1 MSQTIR
7 IGIIGCGGFA
17 GVHARR
23 LRTIPDVEVVG
34 LADSN
39 LDAIKNF
46 QEKWFAD
53 VPSKPQSFD
62 NDAAMLEATRPDAVI
77 IVTPHSLH
85 FEQARKA
92 LNFGCHVL
100 VEKPMVTNSRDA
112 KELSELVGT
121 TKKVLVVGY
130 NTPCTH
136 PVRKIRELVR
146 SGELGELQ
154 LVSAYISQDWLRYT
168 KDTWRLEPNI
178 SGGGFIMDSGAHLL
192 ATLLFCV
199 EQPIK
204 NVYAETENLGQNV
217 EINGTFV
224 ACFEKNVY
232 ANFSFA
238 GNCSSDGGHIAFFFE
253 NGKIESDGWSGSFAK
268 IFRRSQVEV
277 EEITNTPDATPTH
290 NFIYSI
296 LGKEEPFSTVALGNR
311 LANFMTALYESAR
324 SKKSIDLVTI

>member
-1 MSQTIR
+1 M
-7 IGIIGCGGFA
+7 
-17 GVHARR
+17 HARR
-23 LRTIPDVEVVG
+23 LRTIPNVEVVG

-39 LDAIKNF
+39 PDAIKSF

-53 VPSKPQSFD
+53 VPSIPLAFEHDS
-62 NDAAMLEATRPDAVI
+62 AMLEATRPDAVI
-77 IVTPHSLH
+77 IVTPHSFH
-85 FEQARKA
+85 FEQARRA

-112 KELSELVGT
+112 KELSELIEN
-121 TKKVLVVGY
+121 TKKIFVVGY
-130 NTPCTH
+130 NTPCAQ
-136 PVRKIRELVR
+136 PVRRIRELLR
-146 SGELGELQ
+146 SGELGELH

-168 KDTWRLEPNI
+168 KDTWRLEPSI

-204 NVYAETENLGQNV
+204 NIYAKTENLGQKV
-217 EINGTFV
+217 EINGSFV
-224 ACFEKNVY
+224 ACFEKNAY

-253 NGKIESDGWSGSFAK
+253 NGKIESDGWSGSIAR
-268 IFRRSQVEV
+268 ISRRGQVEV
-277 EEITNTPDATPTH
+277 EEITNAPDATPTH

-296 LGKEEPFSTVALGNR
+296 LGKEEPFGTVALGNR

-324 SKKSIDLVTI
+324 SKKSVDLVAN